1 MFNKYSN
8 PSGER
13 VTTKLF
19 DLSFLEEMDDNGYI
33 IDIVTIFLDEAPSEI
48 KEIADAIKK
57 ENPELVVRKAHKLK
71 NSAAVLQANQLV
83 TLLDTVEKSAKA
95 NKNDDEF
102 LTVFTLA
109 QKEYKELES
118 ALRIHLR
125 TIKT

>member
-1 MFNKYSN
+1 
-8 PSGER
+8 
-13 VTTKLF
+13 
-19 DLSFLEEMDDNGYI
+19 
-33 IDIVTIFLDEAPSEI
+33 
-48 KEIADAIKK
+48 
-57 ENPELVVRKAHKLK
+57 
-71 NSAAVLQANQLV
+71 LV

-95 NKNDDEF
+95 NKNGDEF